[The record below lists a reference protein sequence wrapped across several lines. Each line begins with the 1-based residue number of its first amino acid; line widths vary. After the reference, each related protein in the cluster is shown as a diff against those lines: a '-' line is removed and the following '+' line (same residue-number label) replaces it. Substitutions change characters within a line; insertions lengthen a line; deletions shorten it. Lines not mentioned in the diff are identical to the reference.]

1 MCICDWL
8 CFPCTVHAQLKV
20 SSCLGPKFDEE
31 DLGEEDGDADE
42 AADSEDVEDRLEVHH
57 TQRTDL
63 ARVLR
68 DDAFF

>member
-1 MCICDWL
+1 
-8 CFPCTVHAQLKV
+8 
-20 SSCLGPKFDEE
+20 LGPKFDEE